1 MKKEISILLSVLVI
15 ALLFVSCVT
24 QKAEE
29 PQPQPEEVQPVAVVE
44 EEQFVAQAP
53 TAEQAAKYIKAVY
66 DKGTKANPVTRTA
79 DDYTVNDIVIVDGVE
94 FSVAWS
100 SDCSDAVVGEAND
113 AHVITVAIN
122 PEAKEEAQYTL
133 TAVVTDPATGNTA
146 KVDILHALPKGKAKD
161 MTYEQIVDMV
171 YALESGEN
179 TKETYRLYGTVVAIP
194 TVWSDQYK
202 NITVNMVID
211 GCDESKIIQAY
222 RLKGDGCEKLKVGD
236 KITVEGTFTNY
247 KGTYEFNKDC
257 VLVGFGNYPDQSK
270 VVENIYQLATGEKQ
284 NNMTVLTGSIVKI
297 VSAWS
302 DQYGNITVDFAP
314 CGAEDKIIEAYRLTG
329 EGAKDLKV
337 GDKITVYGQIKRYK
351 DTFEFDTGCV
361 LVDNG
366 LYNSVKNMIQAYELD
381 ENGALESARTITGV
395 ISSIPSAYSEQYG
408 NITVNMDINGI
419 KDRTVQA
426 YRLTG
431 GADLAVGDTIT
442 VTGNIKN
449 YKGTVEFDK
458 NCTYTK

>member
-1 MKKEISILLSVLVI
+1 MKKVISILLSVFVV
-15 ALLFVSCVT
+15 ALLFVSCT
-24 QKAEE
+24 KQQAEE
-29 PQPQPEEVQPVAVVE
+29 PQVQSVAVVE
-44 EEQFVAQAP
+44 EEPVVVVPP
-53 TAEQAAKYIKAVY
+53 TAEQAAKYVKAVY
-66 DKGTKANPVTRTA
+66 DKSTKANPATRTA
-79 DDYTVNDIVIVDGVE
+79 ADFTVNNIVIVDGVE
-94 FSVAWS
+94 FPVAWS
-100 SDCSDAVVGEAND
+100 SDCADAVVGEAND
-113 AHVITVAIN
+113 AHVVTVSIN
-122 PEAKEEAQYTL
+122 PEAKAETQYTL

-146 KVDILHALPKGKAKD
+146 KVDILHVLPKGKAKD

-179 TKETYRLYGTVVAIP
+179 TAETYRLYGTVVAIP

-222 RLKGDGCEKLKVGD
+222 RLKGEGCETLKVGD

-270 VVENIYQLATGEKQ
+270 IVENIYQLATGEKQ
-284 NNMTVLTGSIVKI
+284 NNMSVLTGSIVKI

-314 CGAEDKIIEAYRLTG
+314 CGAEEKIIEAYRLTG

-337 GDKITVYGQIKRYK
+337 GDKITVYGQVKRYK

-361 LVDNG
+361 LVDNE

-381 ENGALESARTITGV
+381 ENGALETARTITGV

-458 NCTYTK
+458 GCTYTK